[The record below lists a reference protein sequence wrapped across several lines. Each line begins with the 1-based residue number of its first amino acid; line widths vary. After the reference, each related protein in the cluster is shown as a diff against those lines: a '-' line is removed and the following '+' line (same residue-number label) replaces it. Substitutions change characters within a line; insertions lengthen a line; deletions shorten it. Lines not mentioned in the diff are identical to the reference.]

1 MYKLMTIKDTVR
13 IPPKRFNEN
22 LEQVIISELENS
34 LSGHVDKSAGIVL
47 SITNVKEVGEGRV
60 ILGDGAIYYDVT
72 FEALVYQ
79 PVLNEVV
86 DGAVSEITEFGAFIT
101 LGPIDGLV
109 HVSQITEDFMSY
121 DQKGGTLVGKES
133 KRVLK
138 KDDSVRARIVAISL
152 KDRTSTS
159 KIGLTMRQ
167 PYLGKLE
174 WLEEEKK
181 RAKKEKD
188 KGAEKKAEKKSEK
201 KVEEKKK

>member
-22 LEQVIISELENS
+22 LEQVIISELESS
-34 LSGHVDKSAGIVL
+34 LSGSVDKNTGIVL

>member
-22 LEQVIISELENS
+22 LEQVIISELESS
-34 LSGHVDKSAGIVL
+34 LSGSVDKNTGIVL
-47 SITNVKEVGEGRV
+47 SITNVKEVGDGRV

-72 FEALVYQ
+72 FDALVYQ

-201 KVEEKKK
+201 KAEEKKK

>member
-22 LEQVIISELENS
+22 LEQVIISELESS
-34 LSGHVDKSAGIVL
+34 LSGSVDKNTGIVL
-47 SITNVKEVGEGRV
+47 SITNVKEVGDGRV

-72 FEALVYQ
+72 FDALVYQ
-79 PVLNEVV
+79 PILNEVV

-201 KVEEKKK
+201 KV

>member
-22 LEQVIISELENS
+22 LEQVIISELESS
-34 LSGHVDKSAGIVL
+34 LSGSVDKNTGIVL
-47 SITNVKEVGEGRV
+47 SITNVKEVGDGRV

-72 FEALVYQ
+72 FDALVYQ
-79 PVLNEVV
+79 PILNEVV